1 MEIKKIKKLVSIPL
15 SNDDLNMYFD
25 DTDNIIVKY
34 SELVNYGSIDEL
46 LPTDKSFKILLI
58 ETKLNSGHWV
68 CIMRYNNTIEVFNSY
83 GCKPS
88 RADFCYVPKLT
99 NLLLGQTEPFLNNLL
114 NKAYNEKQYKIVYNK
129 TKFQKLGSGI
139 NTCGRW
145 CTLRIICMKDF
156 DMDLNAFISFID
168 ESKQKTKLNSDL
180 LVSYLIQ

>member
-68 CIMRYNNTIEVFNSY
+68 CIMR
-83 GCKPS
+83 
-88 RADFCYVPKLT
+88 
-99 NLLLGQTEPFLNNLL
+99 
-114 NKAYNEKQYKIVYNK
+114 
-129 TKFQKLGSGI
+129 
-139 NTCGRW
+139 
-145 CTLRIICMKDF
+145 
-156 DMDLNAFISFID
+156 
-168 ESKQKTKLNSDL
+168 
-180 LVSYLIQ
+180 